1 MANAG
6 LELASNLL
14 VSHRGGPLR
23 DLIET
28 IVCFAKVFLRQ
39 RAADFIKQGTECP
52 RRRSGSC
59 YSCSARGRCPQP
71 LCRPLP
77 QKHSIQIITDAATR
91 APRVHPR
98 FLVFK
103 HCLSAFFE
111 GPRKMSIASVKPS
124 STRRASAK
132 LSVLDLLLAA
142 AITLVFV
149 ANVAVHYPHF
159 RSQSATSVSERSSQ
173 PAIEPGLAK
182 AKIGF
187 ARALGV

>member
-1 MANAG
+1 MQ
-6 LELASNLL
+6 
-14 VSHRGGPLR
+14 P
-23 DLIET
+23 
-28 IVCFAKVFLRQ
+28 
-39 RAADFIKQGTECP
+39 
-52 RRRSGSC
+52 
-59 YSCSARGRCPQP
+59 RGRHEFIRDSQ
-71 LCRPLP
+71 
-77 QKHSIQIITDAATR
+77 SS
-91 APRVHPR
+91 
-98 FLVFK
+98 K

-124 STRRASAK
+124 SARRAGAK
-132 LSVLDLLLAA
+132 LSVLDLLLVA

-182 AKIGF
+182 ARIGF